1 MAFFFLIMIESHPIG
16 FTCKINTPNTIT
28 LDTVY
33 LSKKILF
40 SSDLVLL
47 QKNCFPEFIEEEPLT
62 KSRVISLQR
71 RLNEELNTSNFNL
84 LQVVTGKRIKLPSNN
99 YFITFMEWH
108 FDSDSL
114 TNIIFNELS
123 NLKDN
128 TIKHTVVPN
137 ALRYVKE
144 KGKIYV
150 VTYSPF
156 KKGVDTMDRILQC
169 IDDN

>member
-1 MAFFFLIMIESHPIG
+1 
-16 FTCKINTPNTIT
+16 
-28 LDTVY
+28 
-33 LSKKILF
+33 
-40 SSDLVLL
+40 
-47 QKNCFPEFIEEEPLT
+47 
-62 KSRVISLQR
+62 
-71 RLNEELNTSNFNL
+71 
-84 LQVVTGKRIKLPSNN
+84 
-99 YFITFMEWH
+99 MEWH

-156 KKGVDTMDRILQC
+156 RKGVDTMDRILQC